1 MSSMQKE
8 SCHGQESTETTET
21 ILELQKKI
29 YAEEIKENLNIK
41 YYRDFAKINKIKVNS
56 IQG

>member
-1 MSSMQKE
+1 MQKE
-8 SCHGQESTETTET
+8 SCHGQESTETTEN

-56 IQG
+56 FQG